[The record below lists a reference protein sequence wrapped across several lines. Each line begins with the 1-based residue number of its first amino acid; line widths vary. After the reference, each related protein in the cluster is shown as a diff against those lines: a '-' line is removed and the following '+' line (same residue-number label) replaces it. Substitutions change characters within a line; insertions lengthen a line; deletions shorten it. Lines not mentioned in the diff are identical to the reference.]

1 MALLTFVRLRTCGV
15 LLGCLIPLVFSRVLD
30 GQVPQ
35 TGEKA
40 VKAAFLYNF
49 TKFVDWP
56 QSAFTDAAAPFRVC
70 VFVDVGF
77 RRDVEEMLKGET
89 IGGRP
94 PRVVTPEPNDIKGCH
109 LAYFGSGDAD
119 RSAQMLAAM
128 RGVPVLTVGEG
139 SRFLQQ
145 GGVISFVLEDNR
157 VRFDVN
163 KRAVDRAGLTV
174 SSKLLRVARH
184 VEDSLHQYP

>member
-1 MALLTFVRLRTCGV
+1 MALLVPLRSRTRAA
-15 LLGCLIPLVFSRVLD
+15 LLGCLVSLAFPETIP
-30 GQVPQ
+30 GQTPLS
-35 TGEKA
+35 GEKA
-40 VKAAFLYNF
+40 IKAAFLYNF
-49 TKFVDWP
+49 TKFVEWP
-56 QSAFTDAAAPFRVC
+56 QTAFSDASAPFRVC
-70 VFVDVGF
+70 VFVDAGF

-89 IGGRP
+89 IAGRTL
-94 PRVVTPEPNDIKGCH
+94 RVVTPEANEIKGCH

-119 RSAQMLAAM
+119 RSAQVLSAM

-163 KRAVDRAGLTV
+163 KQAVDRAGLTV
-174 SSKLLRVARH
+174 SSKLLRVARN
-184 VEDSLHQYP
+184 VEDGMR